1 MPLEDKLYKY
11 LSFYK
16 KMPDWA
22 KRIVATPFNM
32 LPRSSYLGANFK
44 AFYREA
50 KMLEFAHKDKI
61 EEYQLLKLQHIIHH
75 AYMTVPYYQ
84 KKWAEYGINL
94 DQVQSFDDFSKT
106 IPFLTR
112 KDVQSSPLDFLSD
125 KFSKKKCNKSNSG
138 GSTGIPLT
146 LFQLKG
152 YSRAAEWAN
161 MFLQWERVGF
171 IQGKKL
177 ARLRGDYIGKNRIYS
192 FDPWRNYLILS
203 SFNLNINNADN
214 YLQLLNKY
222 KIEYINAYPSSLF
235 NLIQLSTKKSVN
247 IPSLKVI
254 FLGSEN
260 TYNWQLK
267 KLKDFFDIERI
278 YYWYGHGELCALG
291 GGCELS
297 SQYHFMPSYSYVEF
311 IPNQEIIGGHK
322 DNKLVEIVG
331 SSFINPAMPL
341 IRYKTQDFGIESTQK
356 CPCGRDHK
364 LLEKIIGREQEIAIG
379 LNGERITLTALI
391 FGRHSEYFNHIIKM
405 QVINYA
411 PGKLKIL
418 IVPKASFN
426 NNNKNEIISRLSLK
440 EGMPFETKVEIID
453 RIETTKGGKHRFL
466 LRTFE

>member
-1 MPLEDKLYKY
+1 MSLEDKLYKY

-16 KMPDWA
+16 KTPAWI
-22 KRIVATPFNM
+22 KRIIATPFKV
-32 LPRSSYLGANFK
+32 LPRHRYLGANFK
-44 AFYREA
+44 IFYNEA
-50 KMLEFAHKDKI
+50 KMLEFASEERIK
-61 EEYQLLKLQHIIHH
+61 EYQWLKLKYLLNH
-75 AYMTVPYYQ
+75 AYTTVPYYH
-84 KKWAEYGINL
+84 KKWDKLGIKLN
-94 DQVQSFDDFSKT
+94 QIQNFDDFSKT

-112 KDVQSSPLDFLSD
+112 DDVQSSPLDFLSN
-125 KFSKKKCNKSNSG
+125 KFSTKMYLKGNSG

-146 LFQLKG
+146 LFLLKG
-152 YSRAAEWAN
+152 YSRAAEWAH

-171 IQGKKL
+171 IQGKRL
-177 ARLRGDYIGKNRIYS
+177 ARLRGDYIGKNRIHS

-203 SFNLNINNADN
+203 SFNLNINNADF

-379 LNGERITLTALI
+379 LNGERITLTALV
-391 FGRHSEYFNHIIKM
+391 FGRHSEYFNHIIRM

-426 NNNKNEIISRLSLK
+426 NNYKNQIISSLSLK
-440 EGMPFETKVEIID
+440 EGMPFDTNVEIID
-453 RIETTKGGKHRFL
+453 RIKKTKGGKQRFL
-466 LRTFE
+466 LKTFE